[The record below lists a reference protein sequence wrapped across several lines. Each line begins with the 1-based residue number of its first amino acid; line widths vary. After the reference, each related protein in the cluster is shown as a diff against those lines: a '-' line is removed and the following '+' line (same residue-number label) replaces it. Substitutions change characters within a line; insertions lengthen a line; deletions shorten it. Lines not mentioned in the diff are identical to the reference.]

1 MNGYAPCR
9 RGSARTTASQVVS
22 DLHVRRDLDRWFD
35 SLQSRHLAALEWA
48 EVTRAL
54 RALSNAYVQRRG
66 KLAAGAALDGR
77 GKRAAFALFYGP
89 LHFAAVWSVV
99 EALRRGGAAPGSSP
113 SIVDAGSGTGAGGA
127 AWALSTASSPRI
139 LGLDV
144 HPWAVTEA
152 AWTYR
157 FFDLEGRAVRADI
170 GKTRLDPAS
179 GIVCAYTLN
188 ELAESAR
195 AMLLSNALGSGRELL
210 VIEPI
215 ARGITPWWD
224 AAAREVI
231 ARGGRADKWKLPLDM
246 PDRWRLL
253 DRAAGFR
260 RDHLSAR
267 SLFLPAGAATA
278 TR

>member
-1 MNGYAPCR
+1 
-9 RGSARTTASQVVS
+9 
-22 DLHVRRDLDRWFD
+22 VRAHLDRWFD
-35 SLQSRHLAALEWA
+35 ALQTRHLAELEWP

-54 RALSNAYVQRRG
+54 RALSSAYVQRRE
-66 KLAAGAALDGR
+66 KLATGAALDGR

-99 EALRRGGAAPGSSP
+99 DALRAAGAAPGASP
-113 SIVDAGSGTGAGGA
+113 SILDAGCGTGAGGA
-127 AWALSTASSPRI
+127 AWALATSTTPRI

-152 AWTYR
+152 SWTYR
-157 FFDLEGRAVRADI
+157 FFGLDGRAARGDLGSA
-170 GKTRLDPAS
+170 RLDPAAGVLS
-179 GIVCAYTLN
+179 AYTLN
-188 ELAESAR
+188 ELDEPARRKVLDSAL
-195 AMLLSNALGSGRELL
+195 ASGRELL

-224 AAAREVI
+224 AAAKAVVTG
-231 ARGGRADKWKLPLDM
+231 GGRADDWKLPLDM
-246 PDRWRLL
+246 PERWRLL

-267 SLFLPAGAATA
+267 ALWLPASP
-278 TR
+278 R